1 MLPCYKPG
9 SHLQTDWVTNQHSRG
24 SALQS
29 CSYQMCH
36 KHQKPVRIF
45 KVCMLHTAKP
55 CALWLCKPELY
66 GDNSDYGWVLII

>member
-1 MLPCYKPG
+1 MLPRYKPG